1 MKKLSNRKA
10 KQLSKPQI
18 TNGIKAAIKVKNIL
32 YTSGDEVRYKHYRN
46 KICTLIRWSKRRYYD
61 TFFENNMA
69 NMKKTWQGTLTLTLT
84 EKNLKVISVKRILI
98 IATKL
103 LRMVRGYL
111 TLLMDTLQQSETG
124 LLTRCPFPKNII

>member
-1 MKKLSNRKA
+1 MTIQDSLLIALTMSCLKLPDWNRIIENGRKCVNKLFSSFYNKYNT
-10 KQLSKPQI
+10 KQLSKPRI

-69 NMKKTWQGTLTLTLT
+69 NMKKTWQGINEL
-84 EKNLKVISVKRILI
+84 
-98 IATKL
+98 
-103 LRMVRGYL
+103 
-111 TLLMDTLQQSETG
+111 
-124 LLTRCPFPKNII
+124 